1 MFSRTSSFTS
11 ISGPYC
17 RSHET
22 SASFRAEQDFKIDSL
37 ENFRKNLIMKCIS
50 NMDVEFL
57 SNSRT
62 RETTTNYQ
70 SASKNGWAAEMSDR
84 LIQLHMLCKIRG
96 WFLGQLIRK
105 KNIDIPLSILT
116 GLQFQL
122 IIVRRQASE
131 TTRWNVRFDDN
142 VFSKNLK
149 TKMGLLECWAGFKIP

>member
-50 NMDVEFL
+50 NMGVEFL

-70 SASKNGWAAEMSDR
+70 SASKKWVGCWNGWQVDPVTYALQNSW
-84 LIQLHMLCKIRG
+84 LISWSIDS
-96 WFLGQLIRK
+96 K